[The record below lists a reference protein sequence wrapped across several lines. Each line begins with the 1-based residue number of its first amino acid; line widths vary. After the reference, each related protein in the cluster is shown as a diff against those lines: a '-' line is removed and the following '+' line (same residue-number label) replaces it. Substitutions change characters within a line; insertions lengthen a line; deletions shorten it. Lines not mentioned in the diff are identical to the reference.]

1 MRVLVITPPV
11 PVITTD
17 EAKDHL
23 RILTDDEDALVDTLV
38 AAATAHIDGP
48 DGWLGRAIGVQTL
61 ECYLPAFGCTSIG
74 LPYPPAIDITEIS
87 YVDTDGA
94 TVALDGAAYDL
105 RGNLLRPSWPNSWP
119 TASWRGAG
127 GETVRIRYRAG
138 YESLPAP
145 IRAAILL
152 MVGDLYAYRET
163 AVTGTIAANI
173 PMSTTVQALLSPYR
187 VWA

>member
-23 RILTDDEDALVDTLV
+23 RILSDDEDMLVDALV
-38 AAATAHIDGP
+38 AAATGHIDGP
-48 DGWLGRAIGVQTL
+48 DGWLGRAIGLQTL
-61 ECYLPAFGCTSIG
+61 EARGEMFADPCLR
-74 LPYPPAIDITEIS
+74 LPYPPVVTVS
-87 YVDTDGA
+87 SVKYLDGDGVEQTLAPETYSVRGDRIAAVWGAAWPQVRSEPENVRVRYQAGYA
-94 TVALDGAAYDL
+94 TV
-105 RGNLLRPSWPNSWP
+105 
-119 TASWRGAG
+119 
-127 GETVRIRYRAG
+127 
-138 YESLPAP
+138 PAP

-152 MVGDLYAYRET
+152 MVGDLYQFRET
-163 AVTGTIAANI
+163 AVTGTIATEI